1 MIYSKI
7 NKIKDFLKF
16 DNNRVFRK
24 RLISFIS
31 NNLTSNHYDY
41 GEGYFYQSLEKINLS
56 GLRNSKK
63 RIEQYNIN
71 SLLLNKDILD
81 IGCNSGFL
89 LFQLKENYNKIIGI
103 DHNSVLIDVAKI
115 TCKHLSNE
123 KISFVNGNFM
133 KYDFKQ
139 KFNIIFSF
147 ANHTTFDKGIKDS
160 EEYFDKCFDLLKSNG
175 YLFIES
181 HHPNYED
188 QKEFNKMI
196 DYIINKHN
204 LIFVSKQLIESKYF
218 YDNGR
223 TFVIV
228 SKK

>member
-1 MIYSKI
+1 
-7 NKIKDFLKF
+7 
-16 DNNRVFRK
+16 
-24 RLISFIS
+24 
-31 NNLTSNHYDY
+31 
-41 GEGYFYQSLEKINLS
+41 
-56 GLRNSKK
+56 
-63 RIEQYNIN
+63 
-71 SLLLNKDILD
+71 
-81 IGCNSGFL
+81 
-89 LFQLKENYNKIIGI
+89 
-103 DHNSVLIDVAKI
+103 
-115 TCKHLSNE
+115 
-123 KISFVNGNFM
+123 M

-204 LIFVSKQLIESKYF
+204 LIFVSKKLIESKYF